1 MLTTPIGCIF
11 SSAMKI
17 LWTFCRSNS
26 SRHSPMVLS
35 FVTKTGWGMGSS
47 YATVLLRS
55 LLRGEMKRRMEVF
68 RSWLRALAFAKLV
81 NCLQEK
87 RKEKMGKRRE
97 EGRERYKEEM
107 KRTRRKEE
115 GEHRKEE
122 KTIRTLMSLPLRAPT
137 NSPCSFTTGSALQ
150 QWKKRKGEESN

>member
-81 NCLQEK
+81 NCFQEK

-97 EGRERYKEEM
+97 E
-107 KRTRRKEE
+107 RKEE
-115 GEHRKEE
+115 KDTKRRWRGREKEEEHRKE

-137 NSPCSFTTGSALQ
+137 NSPCSFTTGSAL
-150 QWKKRKGEESN
+150 